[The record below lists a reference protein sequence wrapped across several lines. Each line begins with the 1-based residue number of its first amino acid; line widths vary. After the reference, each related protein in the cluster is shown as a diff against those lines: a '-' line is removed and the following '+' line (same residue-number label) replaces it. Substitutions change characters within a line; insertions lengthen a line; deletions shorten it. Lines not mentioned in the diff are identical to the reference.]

1 MFKHLRIDPIP
12 GLKNLDCDYHS
23 THFATWGSAERHACD
38 EHACLTELII
48 DLHNDLLRDLNH
60 HFNLIQDEIRE
71 QNEKV

>member
-1 MFKHLRIDPIP
+1 MSFGKIECSDWRLKGNKWIP
-12 GLKNLDCDYHS
+12 SFLCR
-23 THFATWGSAERHACD
+23 GSAERHACD